1 MQNVIEYSN
10 NCSKTSGIL
19 WQCCKDKP
27 VVDVKNAINDFNEA
41 NGANSSNNKNKR
53 KGRQQC
59 HNRYWSNGTL
69 EYLCILW
76 ITFEMP
82 LINCRLNLDLN
93 WSNECFILA
102 TAVAD

>member
-1 MQNVIEYSN
+1 MLKMPLMILMKLMVLIRVITKIKEKAGSN
-10 NCSKTSGIL
+10 ATI
-19 WQCCKDKP
+19 DIEVMVP
-27 VVDVKNAINDFNEA
+27 
-41 NGANSSNNKNKR
+41 
-53 KGRQQC
+53 
-59 HNRYWSNGTL
+59 L

-93 WSNECFILA
+93 WSNGCFILA

>member
-1 MQNVIEYSN
+1 MLKMPLMILMKLMVLIRVITKIKEKAGSN
-10 NCSKTSGIL
+10 ATI
-19 WQCCKDKP
+19 DIEVMVP
-27 VVDVKNAINDFNEA
+27 
-41 NGANSSNNKNKR
+41 
-53 KGRQQC
+53 
-59 HNRYWSNGTL
+59 L

-76 ITFEMP
+76 ITFEIP

>member
-1 MQNVIEYSN
+1 MLKMPLMILMKLMVLNRVITKIKEKAGSN
-10 NCSKTSGIL
+10 ATI
-19 WQCCKDKP
+19 DIEVIVP
-27 VVDVKNAINDFNEA
+27 
-41 NGANSSNNKNKR
+41 
-53 KGRQQC
+53 
-59 HNRYWSNGTL
+59 L

>member
-1 MQNVIEYSN
+1 MLKMPLMILMKLMVLIRVITKIKEKAGSN
-10 NCSKTSGIL
+10 ATI
-19 WQCCKDKP
+19 DIEVMVP
-27 VVDVKNAINDFNEA
+27 
-41 NGANSSNNKNKR
+41 
-53 KGRQQC
+53 
-59 HNRYWSNGTL
+59 L

>member
-1 MQNVIEYSN
+1 MLKMPLMILMKLMVLNRVITKIKEKAGSN
-10 NCSKTSGIL
+10 ATI
-19 WQCCKDKP
+19 DIE
-27 VVDVKNAINDFNEA
+27 VMV
-41 NGANSSNNKNKR
+41 
-53 KGRQQC
+53 
-59 HNRYWSNGTL
+59 TL

-93 WSNECFILA
+93 WSNDCFILA

>member
-41 NGANSSNNKNKR
+41 NGAKSSNNKNKR

-59 HNRYWSNGTL
+59 HNRYWSDGTIRVSM
-69 EYLCILW
+69 YFMDNFW
-76 ITFEMP
+76 NAF
-82 LINCRLNLDLN
+82 N
-93 WSNECFILA
+93 
-102 TAVAD
+102 

>member
-1 MQNVIEYSN
+1 MLKMPLMILMKLMVLIRVITKIKEKAGSN
-10 NCSKTSGIL
+10 ATI
-19 WQCCKDKP
+19 DIEVMVP
-27 VVDVKNAINDFNEA
+27 
-41 NGANSSNNKNKR
+41 
-53 KGRQQC
+53 
-59 HNRYWSNGTL
+59 L

-93 WSNECFILA
+93 WSNECFVLA

>member
-1 MQNVIEYSN
+1 MLKMPLMILMKLMVLIRVITKIKEKAGSN
-10 NCSKTSGIL
+10 ATI
-19 WQCCKDKP
+19 DIEVMVP
-27 VVDVKNAINDFNEA
+27 
-41 NGANSSNNKNKR
+41 
-53 KGRQQC
+53 
-59 HNRYWSNGTL
+59 L

-93 WSNECFILA
+93 WSNEYFILA

>member
-1 MQNVIEYSN
+1 MLKMPLMILMKLMVLIRVITKIKEKAGSN
-10 NCSKTSGIL
+10 ARI
-19 WQCCKDKP
+19 DIEVMVP
-27 VVDVKNAINDFNEA
+27 
-41 NGANSSNNKNKR
+41 
-53 KGRQQC
+53 
-59 HNRYWSNGTL
+59 L

-93 WSNECFILA
+93 WSNEYFILA